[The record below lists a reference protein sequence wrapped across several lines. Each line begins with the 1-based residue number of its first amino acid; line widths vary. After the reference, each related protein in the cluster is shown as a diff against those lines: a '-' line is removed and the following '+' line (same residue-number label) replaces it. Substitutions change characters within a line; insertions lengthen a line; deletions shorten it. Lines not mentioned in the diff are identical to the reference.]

1 MAKSINLYDS
11 IPRWT
16 SWNRLIKTIIFIIL
30 KSAKTQKISRILA
43 QCLDNDRFSPLR
55 FGTKGEKSRTRVG
68 FIIGSLC
75 GSMKNRKKY
84 ALFKEKVKFLHTK
97 SLILGRYLLCQKIQR
112 PNGSLKKQIVNS
124 WKAIVDNSRIFS
136 RFSTWKDKFLW

>member
-1 MAKSINLYDS
+1 MKSIDQNDH
-11 IPRWT
+11 
-16 SWNRLIKTIIFIIL
+16 FIIL

-75 GSMKNRKKY
+75 GSMKNRKKIC
-84 ALFKEKVKFLHTK
+84 LISRKRKVFT
-97 SLILGRYLLCQKIQR
+97 YQK
-112 PNGSLKKQIVNS
+112 L
-124 WKAIVDNSRIFS
+124 NSREIS
-136 RFSTWKDKFLW
+136 PVSKNTASERKSKNANC